1 MPYTK
6 PLTPQPWAR
15 MHRLLVGYGMTGP
28 KLAEIL
34 GISRPTARG
43 RLDEPGRLTLE
54 DLDRISRR
62 GHIPWNE
69 LLDAAERNS

>member
-15 MHRLLVGYGMTGP
+15 MRRLLVGYGMTGP

-34 GISRPTARG
+34 GVSRPTAKARI
-43 RLDEPGRLTLE
+43 DAPGKLTLE
-54 DLDRISRR
+54 ELDRISRH
-62 GHIPWNE
+62 GHIPLDE
-69 LLDAAERNS
+69 LRDCIGR

>member
-1 MPYTK
+1 MPYVK
-6 PLTPQPWAR
+6 PLAPQPWAK
-15 MHRLLVGYGMTGP
+15 MHRLLTGYGLTGP

-34 GISRPTARG
+34 GVSRPTARS

-54 DLDRISRR
+54 DLDRISRH

-69 LLDAAERNS
+69 LLDAARR

>member
-34 GISRPTARG
+34 GVSRPTARG
-43 RLDEPGRLTLE
+43 RLDAPGQLTLE
-54 DLDRISRR
+54 ELHTISARA
-62 GHIPWNE
+62 HIPWDE
-69 LLDAAERNS
+69 LKDNMRR